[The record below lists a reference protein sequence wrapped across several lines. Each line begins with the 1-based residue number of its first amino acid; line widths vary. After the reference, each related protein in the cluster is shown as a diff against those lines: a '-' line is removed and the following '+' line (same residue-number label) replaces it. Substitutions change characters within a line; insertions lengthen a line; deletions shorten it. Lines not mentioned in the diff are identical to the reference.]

1 MELLWFLLIGIVA
14 GWLAG
19 VLFKGSGYGLL
30 GDMVIGV
37 LGAFLGGWMLGKL
50 GIIASGSF
58 GLLVT
63 ATIGALVLVFLLSL
77 MRRRPA

>member
-19 VLFKGSGYGLL
+19 VLFKGRGFGLV
-30 GDMVIGV
+30 GDMIVGV
-37 LGAFLGGWMLGKL
+37 LGALLGGWLFGQLGFFPH
-50 GIIASGSF
+50 GSF

-63 ATIGALVLVFLLSL
+63 ATIGALVLLFLLSL
-77 MRRRPA
+77 VKRRPA